1 MIENSK
7 LYLFKDEISELK
19 NTKVYISLFRLYNFK
34 DIKVKKIFIEKANF
48 NLNKSSFKS
57 FLNHL
62 NNETIKKLII
72 KKSKIFYKDKNN
84 NEVILISNLNQLKY
98 LKNKNNQKKLNIKGD
113 VFDTKFNFL
122 WTKVLSNNNQSEFEL
137 KFRDPTI
144 LIQNKITKDKQKIM
158 VQ

>member
-19 NTKVYISLFRLYNFK
+19 NTKVYISLLGYTILK

-84 NEVILISNLNQLKY
+84 NEVILISNLNQLNY
-98 LKNKNNQKKLNIKGD
+98 FINKNNQKKIKY
-113 VFDTKFNFL
+113 K
-122 WTKVLSNNNQSEFEL
+122 
-137 KFRDPTI
+137 R
-144 LIQNKITKDKQKIM
+144 
-158 VQ
+158 